1 MQDAGRAT
9 MGVRMATV
17 GLGYGELQAEIARRM
32 DALDELQEEA
42 EHLGAYGDLMRMV
55 AAAAYHR
62 AADLILVNNERIARQ
77 LAAAG
82 ITLPDEATGDRQ

>member
-1 MQDAGRAT
+1 
-9 MGVRMATV
+9 MAQI

-32 DALDELQEEA
+32 DALDEIQEEA

-55 AAAAYHR
+55 AAAAYQR
-62 AADLILVNNERIARQ
+62 AADLILLNNDRIARQ

-82 ITLPDEATGDRQ
+82 VDLADSAR